1 MQVTLSE
8 PAVLSSAS
16 KFQSEPVE
24 GRKVSKVIKTTVV
37 HGERTEKH
45 LGDASLA
52 SDLPSAKED
61 FEEVKRTF
69 IHYYPRGN
77 VCSPE
82 RFCWR
87 PSRPSQQVLRG
98 VVILSHVTKSCMNQE
113 WVVKADIAELA
124 EKLDKTKG
132 EHCVVCVQEGGML

>member
-1 MQVTLSE
+1 MDPLDTVVNLVSTHHEVWNSSPSHLCFLTLQVTLSE
-8 PAVLSSAS
+8 PAILSSAS

-61 FEEVKRTF
+61 FEEVITTF
-69 IHYYPRGN
+69 VYYSSTSS
-77 VCSPE
+77 VATTPE
-82 RFCWR
+82 RKSVLLKG
-87 PSRPSQQVLRG
+87 PQPVAQQ
-98 VVILSHVTKSCMNQE
+98 S
-113 WVVKADIAELA
+113 
-124 EKLDKTKG
+124 
-132 EHCVVCVQEGGML
+132 